1 MDYAFGKD
9 LDVAG
14 AILAKIEYN
23 KSREF
28 MHGKSF

>member
-1 MDYAFGKD
+1 MDYSFGKD

-14 AILAKIEYN
+14 AIIAKIEYN
-23 KSREF
+23 QSREY

>member
-1 MDYAFGKD
+1 MD